1 MVRALRA
8 QLHHFDY
15 SPDFGDGEAVAV
27 IRRHLLN
34 CMFVK
39 RRVRCGVRSGFG
51 LRRKACGNRF
61 CIQRQR
67 KMSIF
72 EFRKPVAEQP
82 HRNQLV
88 MLRQT
93 LDRLEAETEET
104 PQIAD
109 LKRILAG
116 RIAELKR
123 KTA

>member
-1 MVRALRA
+1 
-8 QLHHFDY
+8 
-15 SPDFGDGEAVAV
+15 
-27 IRRHLLN
+27 
-34 CMFVK
+34 
-39 RRVRCGVRSGFG
+39 
-51 LRRKACGNRF
+51 
-61 CIQRQR
+61 
-67 KMSIF
+67 MSIF

-116 RIAELKR
+116 RIAELER